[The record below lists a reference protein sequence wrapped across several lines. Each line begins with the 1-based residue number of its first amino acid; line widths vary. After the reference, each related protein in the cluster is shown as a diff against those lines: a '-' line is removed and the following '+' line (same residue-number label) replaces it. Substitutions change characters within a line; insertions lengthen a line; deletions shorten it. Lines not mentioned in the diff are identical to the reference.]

1 MKIRIELSIFGCLL
15 ALVVSAT
22 GVQAGPIIVGNL
34 DRPPDTTD
42 SPLLIVP
49 YIASFSA
56 PGLTA
61 AQQFTTGSSSVEL
74 DKVFASLGNLD
85 TGTNGSFTLTASL
98 YSDDSS
104 DKIPGTVLASFTYN
118 QSTIPTSGFAN
129 VEFDTTPINLAASTN
144 YWFVLQANYNNPK
157 VTDDFGSVTWRY
169 TLASGSDVYGPGLLP
184 QTNQTF
190 NNTWNTTDNIPT
202 PNEPFLIQVGG
213 AAAVPEPGSWVLGS
227 VGIGL
232 VVLASRWGRMRRHA

>member
-1 MKIRIELSIFGCLL
+1 LL
-15 ALVVSAT
+15 AVLALPSLA
-22 GVQAGPIIVGNL
+22 QAGSIIVGNL

-49 YIASFSA
+49 YIASFGA

-61 AQQFTTGSSSVEL
+61 AQQFTTGPTGVEL
-74 DKVFASLGNLD
+74 DRVFASLGNLD

-98 YSDDSS
+98 YSDNSNA
-104 DKIPGTVLASFTYN
+104 IPGSVLATFTYN
-118 QSTIPTSGFAN
+118 QSTIPTSGFAK
-129 VEFDTTPINLAASTN
+129 VEFDTSPIDLAASTN
-144 YWFVLQANYNNPK
+144 YWFVLQANYSNPK
-157 VTDDFGSVTWRY
+157 PTDDFGSVTWRY

-190 NNTWNTTDNIPT
+190 NNTWTIADNIPN

-213 AAAVPEPGSWVLGS
+213 PASVPEPSSLLLGCL
-227 VGIGL
+227 GL
-232 VVLASRWGRMRRHA
+232 GAIAVCRASRSRRTA